1 MTAAQFELLDVEQ
14 AATLLEW
21 RYQKLSEAGHEPIG
35 ALLLAVRPEVDLGL
49 ASDLLAAADETRST
63 AR

>member
-14 AATLLEW
+14 AATLLQW
-21 RYQKLSEAGHEPIG
+21 RFQKLSEAGHEPVG

-49 ASDLLAAADETRST
+49 ASDLLTVAKEIRRVD
-63 AR
+63 

>member
-49 ASDLLAAADETRST
+49 ASDLLAAANETRST
-63 AR
+63 AK

>member
-14 AATLLEW
+14 AVALLQW
-21 RYQKLSEAGHEPIG
+21 RFKRLSDAGHDLIG

-49 ASDLLAAADETRST
+49 ASDLLSAAREMRRVD
-63 AR
+63 